1 MRSLLTTIITLSIST
16 AALLVSIQSAAATN
30 GEVRQ
35 SVGLGMQAWH
45 SQSEQWLTLEAFW
58 DDYANKHQHKHW
70 PSSVT
75 YPKYEELN
83 EGDTFLV
90 QLKDSSCLMEFY
102 HSRWRRANDV
112 RRWDNAFNAYG
123 ACPFVFE

>member
-1 MRSLLTTIITLSIST
+1 MRSIIVA
-16 AALLVSIQSAAATN
+16 AALLISAQSWAVNN

-35 SVGLGMQAWH
+35 SIEFGVQAWH
-45 SQSEQWLTLEAFW
+45 EQSQQWLTIEGFW
-58 DDYANKHQHKHW
+58 DDYANNRAKNGAQKQW
-70 PSSVT
+70 PKSVT
-75 YPKYEELN
+75 YPKYEELK

-112 RRWDNAFNAYG
+112 RRWDDAFNAYG

>member
-1 MRSLLTTIITLSIST
+1 MRLTIATI
-16 AALLVSIQSAAATN
+16 ALLLSFQSWSAEN

-35 SVGLGMQAWH
+35 SVEFGMQAWH
-45 SQSEQWLTLEAFW
+45 EGDQKWLTLEQFW
-58 DDYANKHQHKHW
+58 DNYAQGRTQKYW
-70 PSSVT
+70 STSAT
-75 YPKYEELN
+75 YPKYEELK

-90 QLKDSSCLMEFY
+90 QLKDSTCLMEFY

-112 RRWDNAFNAYG
+112 RRWDDAFNAYG

>member
-1 MRSLLTTIITLSIST
+1 MRSITATLITTAIATSTLLISAHSW
-16 AALLVSIQSAAATN
+16 AANN

-35 SVGLGMQAWH
+35 SVEHGMQAWN
-45 SQSEQWLTLEAFW
+45 EANKQWLTMEAFW
-58 DDYANKHQHKHW
+58 DNYANNRQQKNW
-70 PSSVT
+70 PASST
-75 YPKYEELN
+75 YPKYEELK

-90 QLKDSSCLMEFY
+90 HLKDSSCLMEFY

-112 RRWDNAFNAYG
+112 RRWDDAFNAYG

>member
-1 MRSLLTTIITLSIST
+1 MRLFLIALTTASVLF
-16 AALLVSIQSAAATN
+16 VSNQSWAENN

-35 SVGLGMQAWH
+35 SVEFGMQAWH
-45 SQSEQWLTLEAFW
+45 SKSNQWLSLEGFW
-58 DDYANKHQHKHW
+58 DAYAESRPQKHW
-70 PSSVT
+70 PTSSN
-75 YPKYEELN
+75 YPKYEELK

-112 RRWDNAFNAYG
+112 RRWDDAFNAYG

>member
-1 MRSLLTTIITLSIST
+1 MRSILATIITI
-16 AALLVSIQSAAATN
+16 AALSASFQTMAATN

-35 SVGLGMQAWH
+35 SVEHGMQAWDGKGH
-45 SQSEQWLTLEAFW
+45 QWLTLEGFW
-58 DDYANKHQHKHW
+58 NNYAKSHKQKNW
-70 PSSVT
+70 PASAT
-75 YPKYEELN
+75 YPKLEALS

-112 RRWDNAFNAYG
+112 HRWDDAFNAYG
-123 ACPFVFE
+123 ACPFVFEE

>member
-1 MRSLLTTIITLSIST
+1 MRALIV
-16 AALLVSIQSAAATN
+16 AVALLLSFQSLAVDS

-35 SVGLGMQAWH
+35 SVDSGMQAWH
-45 SQSEQWLTLEAFW
+45 EQSQKWLSIEMFW
-58 DDYANKHQHKHW
+58 DVYAKGRNQKNW
-70 PSSVT
+70 PTSVD
-75 YPKYEELN
+75 YPKYEDIK
-83 EGDTFLV
+83 EGDTFLI

-112 RRWDNAFNAYG
+112 RRWDDAFNAHG

>member
-1 MRSLLTTIITLSIST
+1 MHSFKATIATALISATALLTSF
-16 AALLVSIQSAAATN
+16 QSVAAAN

-35 SVGLGMQAWH
+35 STEQGMQAWH
-45 SQSEQWLTLEAFW
+45 EQSQQWLTLEAFW
-58 DDYANKHQHKHW
+58 DNYANQRPQKNW
-70 PSSVT
+70 PSAAT
-75 YPKYEELN
+75 YPKYEDLN

-90 QLKDSSCLMEFY
+90 QLRESSCLMEFY

-112 RRWDNAFNAYG
+112 RRWDDAFNAYG